1 MRHMRGNWWGAWLA
15 SVAAIALV
23 APASAQT
30 PVEIVEGW
38 IGQAASFDWLEIT
51 HAGVSHDAAS
61 GTTTVEQLELSIELS
76 DLPGGASDEEP
87 DSVDLHYTFTFP
99 NLVFEGLEVDGGYY
113 VADRVQADEL
123 LIDFQ
128 IDSEQQGS
136 NSTTGS
142 YDGLSATNLRWARL
156 PDIED
161 DPARPIS
168 RFYPLAAALVDVSFD
183 AMEFGALDLVSETS
197 EPPMTTTISYGTGTF
212 GATERGNISSMSV
225 DGITVSGAAGPDA
238 AGDEEAASTA
248 FDMEIG
254 AIEAGHYNYGDMV
267 RLFDP
272 NMEPGSGDEPF
283 ETMNGWFSAAD
294 WTVSAEGVE
303 ITIEDVR
310 MEDLGGR
317 RPTLPI
323 LARADAL
330 YVAAIENE
338 EEPDPVKLVEVIAA
352 TYGAFRLGLM
362 EARGLAFEAEEF
374 SGSLA
379 ATGIAGL
386 SAEGIENI
394 HYRGLDVGD
403 AEGDVEIRLGDF
415 TISDLGF
422 PSLAALVALEEAQE
436 TGDVETI
443 MRAIPT
449 LGGIL
454 VSDLVIDIPFIAE
467 LSLARAN
474 FTMADHIGPIPTRL
488 ATLIEDLRMPTWMIE
503 EEETLETIEA
513 LGYDEIAASHEL
525 ALTWEESS
533 ETIALTSSTTLQEG
547 GTLDLSATLGG
558 IPRGAI
564 ENPMSLMFVAFGIT
578 LNEALVAFHDNSL
591 TERALTMFAN
601 EQGTD
606 IQTMRAQAVG
616 ILPFVIAAL
625 QRPDFLTMVTA
636 AAGTFLENPGSLR
649 IEMRPDQPVPLMQ
662 LMEASE
668 SDPGLLVD
676 LLNVEVSAQ

>member
-1 MRHMRGNWWGAWLA
+1 MRYVCGRLWGMCLV
-15 SVAAIALV
+15 SVAAIAPV
-23 APASAQT
+23 APASAET

-38 IGQAASFDWLEIT
+38 LEQAASFDWLEIT

-61 GTTTVEQLELSIELS
+61 GTTTVEQLELTVELS

-99 NLVFEGLEVDGGYY
+99 SLVFEGLEVDGGYY

-123 LIDFQ
+123 LVDFQ
-128 IDSEQQGS
+128 IDSEQQGT

-197 EPPMTTTISYGTGTF
+197 EPPMTTTISYGAGTI
-212 GATERGNISSMSV
+212 GATERGNISIMSV
-225 DGITVSGAAGPDA
+225 DGISVSGAADA
-238 AGDEEAASTA
+238 EADEEATSMA

-272 NMEPGSGDEPF
+272 DLEPGTGDEPF
-283 ETMNGWFSAAD
+283 ETLTGWFSAGD
-294 WTVSAEGVE
+294 WTISAEGVE
-303 ITIEDVR
+303 ISIEDVR
-310 MEDLGGR
+310 LEDLGGR

-323 LARADAL
+323 LTRADAL
-330 YVAAIENE
+330 YVAAMEND
-338 EEPDPVKLVEVIAA
+338 EEPDPVELVELIAA

-362 EARGLAFEAEEF
+362 EARGMAFEAEEF

-386 SAEGIENI
+386 SAEGIESI
-394 HYRGLDVGD
+394 HYRGLEVSD
-403 AEGDVEIRLGDF
+403 AEGDVEVRLGDF

-422 PSLAALVALEEAQE
+422 PSLSALVALEEAQE
-436 TGDVETI
+436 AGDIDTI
-443 MRAIPT
+443 MQAIPT
-449 LGGIL
+449 LGGISL
-454 VSDLVIDIPFIAE
+454 NDLVIDLPFIVE

-474 FTMADHIGPIPTRL
+474 FTMADHIGPIPTRI
-488 ATLIEDLRMPTWMIE
+488 ATLIEDFRMPTWMIE

-525 ALTWEESS
+525 ALAWEEAD
-533 ETIALTSSTTLQEG
+533 ETIALTSSTTLEEG
-547 GTLDLSATLGG
+547 GTLELSATFGG
-558 IPRGAI
+558 IPRGAL

-578 LNEALVAFHDNSL
+578 LNDALVAYHDNTL

-606 IQTMRAQAVG
+606 VQTMRAQAVG

-649 IEMRPDQPVPLMQ
+649 IDMRPDQPVPLMQ

-676 LLNVEVSAQ
+676 LLNVEVRAE